1 MSEPAE
7 TDSVAVPLTQAL
19 EERYL
24 AYALSTITARSV
36 PDVRDG
42 LKPVQRRLVYA
53 MRQLRLDPKSGFKKC
68 ARIVGDVIGK
78 YHPHG
83 DQAVYEALVRLSQSF
98 AMRYGLIEG
107 QGNFGSID
115 GDNAAAMRYTEAR
128 LTAVTEA
135 LLDGID
141 EDAVDFRETYDGGE
155 REPLVLP
162 ASFPNLLANGA
173 TGIAVGMATSIPP
186 HNAAE
191 VCDALLHLI
200 KYPGATV
207 RKLVALMPGPDLPT
221 GGVLAED
228 TETIV
233 AAYAAGRGSFR
244 VRARWHVERFGR
256 GQYRIVVTEI
266 PFQVQKSRL
275 VEKIADLVAA
285 RRLGLVAEV
294 RDESSEDVRLV
305 LEPRSR
311 TVEPEMLMET
321 VFRQTD
327 LEVRI
332 GLNMNVLDGGK
343 TPAVLNLR
351 QVLQAFLDHR
361 HEVLV
366 RRKRHRLG
374 EIEHRLEI
382 VAGYLVVFAN
392 LERVIEIVREED
404 EPKAALMRAFKLSEV
419 QAEAVLNMR
428 LRSLRRFEEGALERE
443 HAALSAERTDLKGL
457 LKKQVA
463 GAGKRSAP
471 RSRASAPAL
480 AVKPPKDA
488 VAPRFG
494 RARRRFRSRSRPR
507 WNASPSPSCA
517 RPRVGF
523 ARSRV
528 TTTTPPPS
536 NTRKVTAAASG
547 CAPRPPIG
555 LGCSRP
561 TDGFYTIACD
571 AISRGRG
578 HGEPVRLMI
587 ELGND
592 EDIVEAFVHRAGEK
606 RLVAASDGRG
616 FLVAA
621 EGTPARTRAGRQVL
635 NVKSPAEACVCV
647 PADGDAVAV
656 VGGKSSPADLP
667 TRRGTD
673 ACPRARRHIATPSRR
688 RPQRCDGVYV
698 RRRPELA
705 GIGSNANRNGA
716 RPMARPEGPNG
727 ARGAARFPAL
737 KPVRRPLSVPA
748 PSPARSTPAA
758 GTWPCSPSSGYPRSS
773 TRDRRNPR
781 RAPGHAGYA
790 KG

>member
-1 MSEPAE
+1 MSEVTESRP
-7 TDSVAVPLTQAL
+7 TPVPLTEAL

-53 MRQLRLDPKSGFKKC
+53 MRQLRLDPGSGFKKC

-83 DQAVYEALVRLSQSF
+83 DQAVYEALVRLSQGF

-162 ASFPNLLANGA
+162 ANFPNLLANGA

-200 KYPGATV
+200 KYPNATV
-207 RKLVALMPGPDLPT
+207 RKLVTLMPGPDLPT

-233 AAYAAGRGSFR
+233 AAYAAGRGGFR
-244 VRARWHVERFGR
+244 LRARWHAERFGR
-256 GQYRIVVTEI
+256 GQYCVVVTEI

-275 VEKIADLVAA
+275 VEKIAELIAA
-285 RRLGLVAEV
+285 RRLGLVADV

-311 TVEPEMLMET
+311 TVDPEMLMET
-321 VFRQTD
+321 AFRNTD

-332 GLNMNVLDGGK
+332 SLNMNVLDGGK
-343 TPAVLNLR
+343 RPAVMNLP

-366 RRKRHRLG
+366 RRTRHRLG
-374 EIEHRLEI
+374 EIERRLEI
-382 VAGYLVVFAN
+382 VAGILVVFGN
-392 LERVIEIVREED
+392 LDRVIEIVREED
-404 EPKAALMRAFKLSEV
+404 EPKPVLMRTFKLSEV
-419 QAEAVLNMR
+419 QAEAILNLR
-428 LRSLRRFEEGALERE
+428 LRSLRRLEEGALERE
-443 HAALSAERTDLKGL
+443 HSELGAELTDLKGL
-457 LKKQVA
+457 LKNKTRRWRAIGTEIEGVRA
-463 GAGKRSAP
+463 RFGPETALGR
-471 RSRASAPAL
+471 RRTEVRASPAPLHVPLEVAVEREPLTIVCSAKGWIRAL
-480 AVKPPKDA
+480 KGHDHDGAAVKYKEGDRG
-488 VAPRFG
+488 RFLIRAETTDRLALFATNG
-494 RARRRFRSRSRPR
+494 R
-507 WNASPSPSCA
+507 
-517 RPRVGF
+517 
-523 ARSRV
+523 
-528 TTTTPPPS
+528 
-536 NTRKVTAAASG
+536 
-547 CAPRPPIG
+547 
-555 LGCSRP
+555 
-561 TDGFYTIACD
+561 FYTIACE
-571 AISRGRG
+571 ALSRGRG

-592 EDIVEAFVHRAGEK
+592 EDVVAAFVHRPAA
-606 RLVAASDGRG
+606 RLLVAASDGRG

-621 EGTPARTRAGRQVL
+621 EATPAQTRAGRQVL
-635 NVKSPAEACVCV
+635 NVKPPAEACVCV
-647 PADGDAVAV
+647 AAEGDTVAV
-656 VGGKSSPADLP
+656 VGENRRLLVFPLDQVPTLARGRGVILQRHRDGGLGDATVFTLAEGLSWRVSGRKRTETDLEAWRG
-667 TRRGTD
+667 RRGQTGRL
-673 ACPRARRHIATPSRR
+673 APR
-688 RPQRCDGVYV
+688 G
-698 RRRPELA
+698 
-705 GIGSNANRNGA
+705 
-716 RPMARPEGPNG
+716 
-727 ARGAARFPAL
+727 F
-737 KPVRRPLSVPA
+737 
-748 PSPARSTPAA
+748 
-758 GTWPCSPSSGYPRSS
+758 PRSN
-773 TRDRRNPR
+773 RFLPH
-781 RAPGHAGYA
+781 P
-790 KG
+790 

>member
-1 MSEPAE
+1 MSDVAE
-7 TDSVAVPLTQAL
+7 TDSTPVPLTEAL

-53 MRQLRLDPKSGFKKC
+53 MRQLRLAPGSGFKKC

-107 QGNFGSID
+107 QGNFGNID

-141 EDAVDFRETYDGGE
+141 EDAVDFRETYDGSE

-200 KYPGATV
+200 KYPNATV

-221 GGVLAED
+221 GGVLVED

-244 VRARWHVERFGR
+244 VRARWSTERFGR
-256 GQYRIVVTEI
+256 GQYRVVVTEI

-275 VEKIADLVAA
+275 VEKIAELIAA
-285 RRLGLVAEV
+285 RRLGLLADV

-311 TVEPEMLMET
+311 TVEPEILMET
-321 VFRQTD
+321 VFRQTE

-343 TPAVLNLR
+343 TPGVMNLP

-361 HEVLV
+361 DEVLV
-366 RRKRHRLG
+366 RRTRHRLG
-374 EIEHRLEI
+374 EIERRLEV
-382 VAGYLVVFAN
+382 VAGYLVVFGN

-404 EPKAALMRAFKLSEV
+404 EPKPVLKREFKLSEI
-419 QAEAVLNMR
+419 QAEAILNIR
-428 LRSLRRFEEGALERE
+428 LRSLRKIEEGTLERE
-443 HAALSAERTDLKGL
+443 HDALSAERTDLNGL
-457 LKKQVA
+457 LKNKSRRS
-463 GAGKRSAP
+463 GAIGAEIKAVRTSFGP
-471 RSRASAPAL
+471 ETTEGRRRTEIRASPAPLHVPLEAAVEREPITIVCSAKGWIRAL
-480 AVKPPKDA
+480 KGHDHDAAEVKYKEGD
-488 VAPRFG
+488 
-494 RARRRFRSRSRPR
+494 RARFWLR
-507 WNASPSPSCA
+507 AETTDQL
-517 RPRVGF
+517 GLF
-523 ARSRV
+523 ATNGR
-528 TTTTPPPS
+528 
-536 NTRKVTAAASG
+536 
-547 CAPRPPIG
+547 
-555 LGCSRP
+555 
-561 TDGFYTIACD
+561 FYTIACD

-592 EDIVEAFVHRAGEK
+592 EDIVEVFVHRPGVQ

-621 EGTPARTRAGRQVL
+621 EGTPAQTRAGRQVL
-635 NVKSPAEACVCV
+635 NVRPPAEACLCV
-647 PADGDAVAV
+647 PANGDAVAV
-656 VGGKSSPADLP
+656 VGENRRLLIFPLDEIPTLARGRGVILQRHRDDGLSDATVFTFADGLTWRVSGRP
-667 TRRGTD
+667 RSESNLDLWRGRRGQTGRVV
-673 ACPRARRHIATPSRR
+673 PR
-688 RPQRCDGVYV
+688 G
-698 RRRPELA
+698 
-705 GIGSNANRNGA
+705 
-716 RPMARPEGPNG
+716 
-727 ARGAARFPAL
+727 F
-737 KPVRRPLSVPA
+737 
-748 PSPARSTPAA
+748 
-758 GTWPCSPSSGYPRSS
+758 PRSN
-773 TRDRRNPR
+773 RF
-781 RAPGHAGYA
+781 GQH
-790 KG
+790 

>member
-1 MSEPAE
+1 MSEIVE
-7 TDSVAVPLTQAL
+7 TRPTPVPLTEAL

-53 MRQLRLDPKSGFKKC
+53 MRQLRLDPRSGFKKC

-83 DQAVYEALVRLSQSF
+83 DQAVYEALVRLSQTF
-98 AMRYGLIEG
+98 AMRYELIEG

-200 KYPGATV
+200 KYPNATV

-228 TETIV
+228 TESIV
-233 AAYAAGRGSFR
+233 AAYAVGRGSFR
-244 VRARWHVERFGR
+244 VRAKWHTEPLGH
-256 GQYRIVVTEI
+256 GQYRVIVSEI

-275 VEKIADLVAA
+275 VEKIADLIAA
-285 RRLGLVAEV
+285 RRLGLIADV

-311 TVEPEMLMET
+311 TVDPEMLMET
-321 VFRQTD
+321 AFRHTE

-332 GLNMNVLDGGK
+332 GLNMTVLDGGK
-343 TPAVLNLR
+343 TPGVMNLP

-361 HEVLV
+361 HEVLA
-366 RRKRHRLG
+366 RRTRYRLG
-374 EIEHRLEI
+374 EIERRLE
-382 VAGYLVVFAN
+382 VVDGTLVVFGN
-392 LERVIEIVREED
+392 LDRVIKIVREDE
-404 EPKAALMRAFKLSEV
+404 EPKPVLMRAFKLSEV
-419 QAEAVLNMR
+419 QAEAILNMR
-428 LRSLRRFEEGALERE
+428 LRSLRKLEE
-443 HAALSAERTDLKGL
+443 AALGRERAALRAERSELDGLLRNKARRWRAIGKEIKAVRARFGPETPHGRRRTEIRASPVPLSVPPEAAVDREPITIVCSAKGWIRALKGHTHDT
-457 LKKQVA
+457 A
-463 GAGKRSAP
+463 
-471 RSRASAPAL
+471 
-480 AVKPPKDA
+480 AVKYKEGDRG
-488 VAPRFG
+488 RFWLSAHTTDKLVLFATNG
-494 RARRRFRSRSRPR
+494 R
-507 WNASPSPSCA
+507 
-517 RPRVGF
+517 
-523 ARSRV
+523 
-528 TTTTPPPS
+528 
-536 NTRKVTAAASG
+536 
-547 CAPRPPIG
+547 
-555 LGCSRP
+555 
-561 TDGFYTIACD
+561 FYTIACE
-571 AISRGRG
+571 ALSRGRG

-592 EDIVEAFVHRAGEK
+592 EDIVEAFVHCPGGK
-606 RLVAASDGRG
+606 LLVAASDGRG

-621 EGTPARTRAGRQVL
+621 DGTPAQTRAGRQVL
-635 NVKSPAEACVCV
+635 NVKPPAEACVCV

-656 VGGKSSPADLP
+656 VGENRRLLVFALDEVPTLARGRGVIVQRHREGGLSDATVFTLADGLSWRAAGRTHVITELDP
-667 TRRGTD
+667 WRGRRGQ
-673 ACPRARRHIATPSRR
+673 AGRVAPR
-688 RPQRCDGVYV
+688 G
-698 RRRPELA
+698 
-705 GIGSNANRNGA
+705 
-716 RPMARPEGPNG
+716 
-727 ARGAARFPAL
+727 F
-737 KPVRRPLSVPA
+737 
-748 PSPARSTPAA
+748 
-758 GTWPCSPSSGYPRSS
+758 PRSN
-773 TRDRRNPR
+773 RFGRL
-781 RAPGHAGYA
+781 
-790 KG
+790 

>member
-457 LKKQVA
+457 LKNKSRRWKA
-463 GAGKRSAP
+463 IGAEIKGVRA
-471 RSRASAPAL
+471 RFGGETAEGRRRTEIRASPAPLQVPVEAAVEREPITIVCSAKGWIRAL
-480 AVKPPKDA
+480 KGHDHDAATVKYKEGDRG
-488 VAPRFG
+488 RFWLRAETTDRLGLFATNG
-494 RARRRFRSRSRPR
+494 R
-507 WNASPSPSCA
+507 
-517 RPRVGF
+517 
-523 ARSRV
+523 
-528 TTTTPPPS
+528 
-536 NTRKVTAAASG
+536 
-547 CAPRPPIG
+547 
-555 LGCSRP
+555 
-561 TDGFYTIACD
+561 FYTIACD

-656 VGGKSSPADLP
+656 VGGNRRLLIFPLDEVP
-667 TRRGTD
+667 T
-673 ACPRARRHIATPSRR
+673 
-688 RPQRCDGVYV
+688 
-698 RRRPELA
+698 L
-705 GIGSNANRNGA
+705 
-716 RPMARPEGPNG
+716 
-727 ARGAARFPAL
+727 ARGRGVILQRHRDGGLSDATVFTFADGLSWRAL
-737 KPVRRPLSVPA
+737 GRTRTETELDRWRGQRGQTGRVA
-748 PSPARSTPAA
+748 PR
-758 GTWPCSPSSGYPRSS
+758 GFPRSN
-773 TRDRRNPR
+773 RFGGR
-781 RAPGHAGYA
+781 
-790 KG
+790 